1 MLKLSKYTKII
12 NNDKDKGLTIFN
24 TYNGNRSRLFD
35 EKFIELANKLKKGT
49 IMNEDEV
56 DPTFAKL
63 YCVDSNENEI
73 ERIIEEYYKV
83 TKDKTTLSLIIYPT
97 MECNF
102 KCVYCYENSKKTKL
116 SKENYDNLYNSIV
129 RYCIENNT
137 KTVRID
143 WFGGEPLLCWKEI
156 VDFSKKLNEFFEAN
170 SIVYKYCATTN
181 GYLLTPN
188 IIDQIFSV
196 GLTNFQITVDG
207 DEESHNKLRV
217 LKNGNP
223 TWSKIIENIN
233 YIANNYLDYY
243 ILLRVNYNISVI
255 NRIDSLIEKIS
266 ATIGNKKNIYLIFKP
281 IGKWGGNN
289 DQNID
294 TIPPE
299 FTGFTR
305 LSLIKKML
313 STNFQVSN
321 DINFEFLSEICYAN
335 YENKFTIYSDGS
347 IGKCTLKD
355 TDNCGSGY
363 VIGDIKKGF
372 FDVDYKTLSA
382 WSALN
387 TQEMEKKGCFD
398 CICFPFCLS
407 TCCPLA
413 KIENRGTSRCTE
425 SKSILEELI
434 LEEYEQRYKK

>member
-1 MLKLSKYTKII
+1 MI
-12 NNDKDKGLTIFN
+12 NIVLYEPEIPEN
-24 TYNGNRSRLFD
+24 TGNIMRTCAGTNSRLHLIEPLGFALD
-35 EKFIELANKLKKGT
+35 EKKIKRSGVNYIDKVNYQRYLDFEDFQNKNQG
-49 IMNEDEV
+49 
-56 DPTFAKL
+56 
-63 YCVDSNENEI
+63 
-73 ERIIEEYYKV
+73 EYYYFTRYG
-83 TKDKTTLSLIIYPT
+83 TKPYS
-97 MECNF
+97 
-102 KCVYCYENSKKTKL
+102 
-116 SKENYDNLYNSIV
+116 
-129 RYCIENNT
+129 
-137 KTVRID
+137 
-143 WFGGEPLLCWKEI
+143 EI
-156 VDFSKKLNEFFEAN
+156 DFS
-170 SIVYKYCATTN
+170 
-181 GYLLTPN
+181 
-188 IIDQIFSV
+188 
-196 GLTNFQITVDG
+196 
-207 DEESHNKLRV
+207 
-217 LKNGNP
+217 
-223 TWSKIIENIN
+223 
-233 YIANNYLDYY
+233 
-243 ILLRVNYNISVI
+243 
-255 NRIDSLIEKIS
+255 DS
-266 ATIGNKKNIYLIFKP
+266 TKNIYLIFKP

>member
-1 MLKLSKYTKII
+1 
-12 NNDKDKGLTIFN
+12 
-24 TYNGNRSRLFD
+24 
-35 EKFIELANKLKKGT
+35 
-49 IMNEDEV
+49 
-56 DPTFAKL
+56 
-63 YCVDSNENEI
+63 
-73 ERIIEEYYKV
+73 
-83 TKDKTTLSLIIYPT
+83 
-97 MECNF
+97 
-102 KCVYCYENSKKTKL
+102 
-116 SKENYDNLYNSIV
+116 
-129 RYCIENNT
+129 
-137 KTVRID
+137 
-143 WFGGEPLLCWKEI
+143 
-156 VDFSKKLNEFFEAN
+156 
-170 SIVYKYCATTN
+170 
-181 GYLLTPN
+181 
-188 IIDQIFSV
+188 
-196 GLTNFQITVDG
+196 
-207 DEESHNKLRV
+207 
-217 LKNGNP
+217 
-223 TWSKIIENIN
+223 
-233 YIANNYLDYY
+233 
-243 ILLRVNYNISVI
+243 
-255 NRIDSLIEKIS
+255 
-266 ATIGNKKNIYLIFKP
+266 
-281 IGKWGGNN
+281 
-289 DQNID
+289 
-294 TIPPE
+294 
-299 FTGFTR
+299 
-305 LSLIKKML
+305 ML